1 MPRPPKTIVPV
12 DPEHQP
18 HIKKFVTDSKKV
30 GVSTI
35 ASGKAVTK
43 PAQKKRRHRSTG
55 EAKLKNQ
62 KRKSVLNSESSLQTD
77 PIKSTPLTLAPL
89 SLSTMMSNTT
99 LNPLMGPGTMM
110 LQEIRNMEERLK
122 VSMKENREKELNE
135 MESKM
140 KIIIENTVKESIK
153 SMSDTINQTIVNN
166 PVIQSNIVNI
176 TGLKEEN
183 SRLNREIQYLS
194 AEQAKLKSQLTKL
207 ETRNLDST
215 LIIRGIREEPKETED
230 MCCEKIYRE
239 LANTISGS
247 DPDERYTTAK
257 TLTIRKCRRLG
268 KFKRDRTRPVS
279 VEFVHKEDR
288 TYILENRSYL
298 NEGVFADKEYPA
310 DVERIRQSL
319 LPILR
324 AVKKL
329 DKYRD
334 QSRMNYDRVVIQ
346 GKDYTLN
353 NLHELP
359 DDLNAFKVSS
369 KSSDDTIGFFGEIN
383 PLSNFHPAKF
393 RLNGQQYISSEQYI
407 QATKAQYFNDLETY
421 QKIMGCKTSFDCKQ
435 LAWTIKDVNIERWDA
450 VARSLCEIGIREKFV
465 QNPQLMHLLIE
476 KTANKTI
483 VECANDRLWGN
494 GKALAEESC
503 LNRDVWITQGILGQ
517 ILENIRAEFTGKRQS
532 MSLFTTM
539 NESAIRHATPPPQA
553 VSNTYIPTPM
563 HTITHDPSAFCPTQ
577 IPYDIPS
584 TQAIPVQVTVSANNT
599 LAEASS
605 TSRAVSDL
613 QPQMQAFHT
622 LIPETANPT
631 PLATPNAL
639 DNALVTE
646 APPLTSTHGEPT
658 QPPTEDMETVTNIT
672 TNGPTENDP

>member
-18 HIKKFVTDSKKV
+18 HIKKFVTNPKKI

-35 ASGKAVTK
+35 ISGKAVTK
-43 PAQKKRRHRSTG
+43 TALKKRRRRSTG

-62 KRKSVLNSESSLQTD
+62 KRRSVLNSESSLQTD
-77 PIKSTPLTLAPL
+77 PIKTTPLTLAPL
-89 SLSTMMSNTT
+89 SLLTMMSNTT
-99 LNPLMGPGTMM
+99 LNPLMGPGTTM

-122 VSMKENREKELNE
+122 VSMKENREKELDE

-140 KIIIENTVKESIK
+140 KIIIENTIKESIK
-153 SMSDTINQTIVNN
+153 SMSETINHTIVTN

-247 DPDERYTTAK
+247 DPDERFTTAK
-257 TLTIRKCRRLG
+257 TLTIRKCLRLG
-268 KFKRDRTRPVS
+268 KFKRDCTRPVS

-298 NEGVFADKEYPA
+298 NEGVFADKEYLVK
-310 DVERIRQSL
+310 VECIRRSL

-324 AVKKL
+324 AAKKL
-329 DKYRD
+329 DKYKD
-334 QSRMNYDRVVIQ
+334 QSRMNYDQVVIQ

-369 KSSDDTIGFFGEIN
+369 KSNDDTIGFFGEIN

-393 RLNGQQYISSEQYI
+393 RLNGQQYISLEQYI

-435 LAWTIKDVNIERWDA
+435 LAWTIKDVDTQRWDT
-450 VARSLCEIGIREKFV
+450 VARSLCENGIREKFV
-465 QNPQLMHLLIE
+465 QNLQLMHVLVE

-494 GKALAEESC
+494 GKVLAEESC

-517 ILENIRAEFTGKRQS
+517 ILENIRAEFTGIRQS
-532 MSLFTTM
+532 MPSFTAM
-539 NESAIRHATPPPQA
+539 NEPAVRHAIPPPSQT

-563 HTITHDPSAFCPTQ
+563 HTITHDPSAFRPTQ
-577 IPYDIPS
+577 IPP
-584 TQAIPVQVTVSANNT
+584 TQPIPVQATVSTNNT
-599 LAEASS
+599 LAEPSS
-605 TSRAVSDL
+605 SSHVVSNP
-613 QPQMQAFHT
+613 QPQPQALH
-622 LIPETANPT
+622 IQNPETTNQT
-631 PLATPNAL
+631 PLVTSNTLSSAL
-639 DNALVTE
+639 AAE
-646 APPLTSTHGEPT
+646 APPLTSMSGEPT
-658 QPPTEDMETVTNIT
+658 QLPTEDMETVTDATI
-672 TNGPTENDP
+672 NDPIENNT